1 MLNVFKDLFSNL
13 AEYLLGKLPDP
24 SNKYNLKSIFFFTQ
38 IFLPLRCF
46 TSKVFQ
52 KKVFKIMKNIEI
64 SKATGI
70 GTLPRRLLKVLK
82 IYLS

>member
-52 KKVFKIMKNIEI
+52 KKSF
-64 SKATGI
+64 
-70 GTLPRRLLKVLK
+70 
-82 IYLS
+82 